1 MKKKNDKN
9 DFDLDRLM
17 KALSIEVLPAE
28 ELKKPVKHPERFDM
42 FMKLA
47 VRRKKKKKQ

>member
-1 MKKKNDKN
+1 MKKKNGKN
-9 DFDLDRLM
+9 NFDLDRLM

-47 VRRKKKKKQ
+47 VKKSKKRGK